1 MSVTVQLDWKDIE
14 TILIS
19 TAKEVFGETS
29 GKGAYNEKESWW
41 WNDEVQRTVINKKTA
56 FKRYQQTK
64 AEQDQ
69 RLYRKA
75 SKEAKKSVAIAKE
88 HAFEELY
95 DKLDSKEG
103 PTIIYKLAKSRERR
117 TRDLTDIA
125 FVKDRDGKILTDGES
140 IRTRWKGYFQLL
152 FNVENDREELQEV
165 KPTKGPLP
173 LYSVEEVM
181 TCR

>member
-1 MSVTVQLDWKDIE
+1 M
-14 TILIS
+14 
-19 TAKEVFGETS
+19 
-29 GKGAYNEKESWW
+29 
-41 WNDEVQRTVINKKTA
+41 
-56 FKRYQQTK
+56 YQQTK

-69 RLYRKA
+69 RLYREA

-95 DKLDSKEG
+95 DKLYSKEG
-103 PTIIYKLAKSRERR
+103 PTIIYKLAKSRERI
-117 TRDLTDIA
+117 TRDLMDIA

-165 KPTKGPLP
+165 QPTEGPLP
-173 LYSVEEVM
+173 IYSVEEV
-181 TCR
+181 RKQLE